1 MRTALLDTTILA
13 DALLRRDSR
22 HAAAR
27 AALGRFERRLL
38 PIYAL
43 KEFKRGPLHHYA
55 WLHDVLLE
63 TGSLPGTHDRLAKM
77 AQTPQR
83 NLTSTAIEAL
93 AEAGR
98 EADLVAQSDE
108 RHFERMRLALWTR
121 VVSAWRRR
129 RSLATETIVP
139 LACYL
144 EVETVDGGGSTLALG
159 RLHCEAGQPCA
170 IAAAMLGRGE
180 DLERL
185 REALTREP
193 PGRERDRRL
202 DVITSM
208 LERGDTALTESQC
221 LALGDAVFAMFC
233 PHDGVVV
240 TTNTRDHAPLAAA
253 LGKGVERP

>member
-27 AALGRFERRLL
+27 AVVSRFGRRLL
-38 PIYAL
+38 PVYAL

-55 WLHDVLLE
+55 WLHDVLLGE
-63 TGSLPGTHDRLAKM
+63 GSLACAHDRLAKM

-98 EADLVAQSDE
+98 EAELVAQSDE
-108 RHFERMRLALWTR
+108 RLVERMRLALWVR
-121 VVSAWRRR
+121 VVSAWRSR
-129 RSLATETIVP
+129 RSLATEVIVP
-139 LACYL
+139 LACYR

-159 RLHCEAGQPCA
+159 RLHCEPGEPCA
-170 IAAAMLGRGE
+170 IAAAMLERRE

-185 REALTREP
+185 REALRREA

-202 DVITSM
+202 DVIALL
-208 LERGDTALTESQC
+208 LERGDAALTESQC

-233 PHDGVVV
+233 PDDGVVV
-240 TTNTRDHAPLAAA
+240 TTNPRDHAPLAAA
-253 LGKGVERP
+253 LRKSVERP